1 MKNKKNCYIA
11 LAQTNTYHD
20 IQMKAGCTAGS
31 AKARMNQHQSSY
43 YTIEGGQ
50 NYSPYLG
57 ENNLV
62 YEKSFV
68 DSTSREQVLINSV
81 REVARILTEA
91 GKRVLLHH
99 APVEDSRSNPAPWI
113 TKIDS
118 RIVKMLIQKVL
129 GNWDKEAIRA
139 EEELA
144 NTQANIAKR
153 KESVPNMQKAITEK
167 RKVANQQKQILSEAL
182 AKVA

>member
-11 LAQTNTYHD
+11 INPNSSEGVQ
-20 IQMKAGCTAGS
+20 IKAGCTKGS
-31 AKARMNQHQSSY
+31 ARVRMNQHNCSFYSLDAGQEYSGGLSS
-43 YTIEGGQ
+43 TH
-50 NYSPYLG
+50 
-57 ENNLV
+57 LV

-68 DSTSREQVLINSV
+68 DSVSREQVLINSV
-81 REVARILTEA
+81 REVARILIEA

-99 APVEDSRSNPAPWI
+99 APVEDDRSNPAPWI
-113 TKIDS
+113 TKVDS

-144 NTQANIAKR
+144 NTQANIAKL
-153 KESVPNMQKAITEK
+153 KESVPTMQKAIAEK
-167 RKVANQQKQILSEAL
+167 RKVADQQKQILSEAL